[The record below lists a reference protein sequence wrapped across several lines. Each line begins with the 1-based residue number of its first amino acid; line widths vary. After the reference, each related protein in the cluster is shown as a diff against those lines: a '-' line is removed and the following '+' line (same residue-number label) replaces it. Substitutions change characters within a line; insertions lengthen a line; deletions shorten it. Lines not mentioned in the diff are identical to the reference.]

1 MTSVKFLADKKGLY
15 GFEISGH
22 SSSDCDDFGGKIVC
36 AAVSSAAFMAANT
49 ITEVI
54 GDKAQATVSDALMVV
69 KCENPSKESLVV
81 LEGLKLHLTELANQ
95 YSNNIKIFGGA
106 KNVKD

>member
-1 MTSVKFLADKKGLY
+1 MTSVKFLADKNGLY

-22 SSSDCDDFGGKIVC
+22 STCDCDDSDGKIVC

-54 GDKAQATVSDALMVV
+54 GDKAEAFVDDALMVV
-69 KCENPSKESLVV
+69 KCENPSKESVLV
-81 LEGLKLHLTELANQ
+81 LEGLRLHLTELATQ